1 MRTTVAALDD
11 RKRSGFERSAARSGR
26 ELVHATRAEPTEV
39 PVNAYTTEGWGDLF
53 LAGAGASAALGGLL
67 FVAVSINLDRIVA
80 LRSLPGAALGAIVL
94 LVAVLMVSM
103 VALVPG
109 QARWM
114 LATEV
119 LVVGIPA
126 WSIMTAIWIRALR
139 APIPNQPRF
148 VPVISVVVTRAAT
161 LPIVVAGVSLL
172 LGAGGGLYW
181 VVPGVTFCLLVAIAN
196 AWVLLVEVVR

>member
-11 RKRSGFERSAARSGR
+11 RKRSGFERPAARSGR

-119 LVVGIPA
+119 LVVGISA

-148 VPVISVVVTRAAT
+148 VPVISVVVTQAAT